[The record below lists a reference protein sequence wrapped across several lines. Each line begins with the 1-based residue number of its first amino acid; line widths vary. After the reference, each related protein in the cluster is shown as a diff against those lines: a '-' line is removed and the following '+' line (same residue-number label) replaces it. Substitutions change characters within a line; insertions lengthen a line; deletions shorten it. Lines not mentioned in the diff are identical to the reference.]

1 MRIISTDES
10 SFAGELD
17 RIKNRR
23 SSVPEA
29 VEEVVAGILDDVE
42 ARGDDALFEYTEK
55 FDGILLS
62 ARTVEISPDEI
73 ESAFREVSADD
84 VNILKFSAAR
94 IEDFH
99 RRQIEESWS
108 YSDDEGVKLG
118 QILRPLE
125 RVGIYAPGGLA
136 TYPSSV
142 LMAAVPAGIAGVGE
156 IVLVTPAKNGY
167 VNPLMLVAARL
178 SGVDRI
184 FKIGG
189 SQAIAALAC
198 GTESIPRVDKIVGPG
213 NIYVATAKR
222 MVYGKTGIDMIAGPS
237 EIVIISDGMAEP
249 EVIAAD
255 LLSQA
260 EHDPMAGAVLLTP
273 DREFAGRVAAEAQM
287 QAKELES
294 PVAAEALEN
303 YGAAIITADM
313 DEAIDIANSLAPEH
327 LELAVENA
335 EDLLSRITNAGA
347 VFLGHNTP
355 EVLGDYVAGPNHILP
370 TGGTARFSSPLGV
383 YDFIKRMNII
393 SFSDKALEKHGLKA
407 AGFAEI
413 EGLEAHKRSIMIR
426 LNRGKAN
433 KTKNSVPA
441 M

>member
-1 MRIISTDES
+1 
-10 SFAGELD
+10 
-17 RIKNRR
+17 
-23 SSVPEA
+23 
-29 VEEVVAGILDDVE
+29 
-42 ARGDDALFEYTEK
+42 DALFEYTEK

-73 ESAFREVSADD
+73 ESAFHEASACD
-84 VNILKFSAAR
+84 VDILKFSAAR

-108 YSDDEGVKLG
+108 YSDNEGVKLG

-156 IVLVTPAKNGY
+156 IVLVTPARNGH

-189 SQAIAALAC
+189 AQAIAALAC

-237 EIVIISDGMAEP
+237 EIVIICRPPYTGQGICRQSC
-249 EVIAAD
+249 
-255 LLSQA
+255 
-260 EHDPMAGAVLLTP
+260 
-273 DREFAGRVAAEAQM
+273 RR
-287 QAKELES
+287 S
-294 PVAAEALEN
+294 P
-303 YGAAIITADM
+303 
-313 DEAIDIANSLAPEH
+313 
-327 LELAVENA
+327 
-335 EDLLSRITNAGA
+335 NAG
-347 VFLGHNTP
+347 
-355 EVLGDYVAGPNHILP
+355 
-370 TGGTARFSSPLGV
+370 
-383 YDFIKRMNII
+383 KR
-393 SFSDKALEKHGLKA
+393 A
-407 AGFAEI
+407 
-413 EGLEAHKRSIMIR
+413 
-426 LNRGKAN
+426 
-433 KTKNSVPA
+433 
-441 M
+441 

>member
-1 MRIISTDES
+1 VKVISTDES

-23 SSVPEA
+23 NSVPQA
-29 VEEVVAGILDDVE
+29 VEDVVSKILDDVV

-55 FDGILLS
+55 FDGILLNP
-62 ARTVEISPDEI
+62 RTVEVSPDEI
-73 ESAFREVSADD
+73 ETAFREVNADD
-84 VNILKFSAAR
+84 VDILKFSAAR

-108 YSDDEGVKLG
+108 YSDDEGIELG

-136 TYPSSV
+136 TYPSTV

-156 IVLVTPAKNGY
+156 IILVTPARNGY
-167 VNPLMLVAARL
+167 INPLMLVAARL

-189 SQAIAALAC
+189 AQAIAALAC

-237 EIVIISDGMAEP
+237 EIVIISDGMIEP
-249 EVIAAD
+249 EVVAAD

-260 EHDPMAGAVLLTP
+260 EHDPMAGAILLTP
-273 DREFAGRVAAEAQM
+273 DREFACKVAAEAQLK
-287 QAKELES
+287 AKELES

-313 DEAIDIANSLAPEH
+313 DEAVDIANSLAPEH
-327 LELAVENA
+327 LELAVEKPKA
-335 EDLLSRITNAGA
+335 LLSRITNAGA
-347 VFLGHNTP
+347 VFLGQNTP
-355 EVLGDYVAGPNHILP
+355 EVLGDYIAGPNHILP

-383 YDFIKRMNII
+383 YDFIKRINVI
-393 SFSDKALEKHGLKA
+393 SFSGKALEKHGLKA
-407 AGFAEI
+407 AGFADI

-426 LNRGKAN
+426 LRGRTSN
-433 KTKNSVPA
+433 KTKNS
-441 M
+441 

>member
-1 MRIISTDES
+1 MKIINTNES
-10 SFAGELD
+10 SFAAELD

-23 SSVPEA
+23 NSVPGA
-29 VEEVVAGILDDVE
+29 VEDVVSKILDDVE

-55 FDGILLS
+55 FDGILLN
-62 ARTVEISPDEI
+62 AHTIEVSPDEI
-73 ESAFREVSADD
+73 DSAFGEVSTANMD
-84 VNILKFSAAR
+84 ILKFSAAR
-94 IEDFH
+94 IEKFH
-99 RRQIEESWS
+99 RKQLEESWS

-118 QILRPLE
+118 QVLRPLE
-125 RVGIYAPGGLA
+125 HVGIYAPGGLA
-136 TYPSSV
+136 TYPSTV
-142 LMAAVPAGIAGVGE
+142 LMAAVPARIAGVGE
-156 IVLVTPAKNGY
+156 IILVTPAKEGG
-167 VNPLMLVAARL
+167 VNPVMLVAARL
-178 SGVDRI
+178 SGVNRI

-189 SQAIAALAC
+189 AQAIAALAC
-198 GTESIPRVDKIVGPG
+198 GTKSVPRVDKIVGPG

-237 EIVIISDGMAEP
+237 EIVIISDGMTKP

-260 EHDPMAGAVLLTP
+260 EHDPMAGAILLTP
-273 DREFAGRVAAEAQM
+273 DREFAGRVAAEARM

-294 PVAAEALEN
+294 SVATEALEN

-327 LELAVENA
+327 LELAVEKA

-347 VFLGHNTP
+347 VFLGRNTP
-355 EVLGDYVAGPNHILP
+355 EVLGDYIAGPNHILP

-383 YDFIKRMNII
+383 YDFIKRINVI
-393 SFSDKALEKHGLKA
+393 SFSDKALERHGLKA
-407 AGFAEI
+407 AGFADI

-426 LNRGKAN
+426 LNRRKAN
-433 KTKNSVPA
+433 KTKNS
-441 M
+441 

>member
-1 MRIISTDES
+1 MKVISTDES

-23 SSVPEA
+23 NSVPQA
-29 VEEVVAGILDDVE
+29 VEDVVSKILDDVV

-55 FDGILLS
+55 FDGILLNP
-62 ARTVEISPDEI
+62 RTAEVSPDEI
-73 ESAFREVSADD
+73 EAAFREVNADD
-84 VNILKFSAAR
+84 VDILKFSAAR
-94 IEDFH
+94 IEKFH

-108 YSDDEGVKLG
+108 YSDDEGIELG

-136 TYPSSV
+136 TYPSTV

-156 IVLVTPAKNGY
+156 IILVTPARNGY
-167 VNPLMLVAARL
+167 INPLMLVAARL
-178 SGVDRI
+178 SGVNRI

-189 SQAIAALAC
+189 AQAVAALAC

-249 EVIAAD
+249 EVVASD

-260 EHDPMAGAVLLTP
+260 EHDPMAGAILLTP
-273 DREFAGRVAAEAQM
+273 DREFARKVAAEAQI

-327 LELAVENA
+327 LELAVEKPK
-335 EDLLSRITNAGA
+335 DLLSRITNAGA
-347 VFLGHNTP
+347 VFLGQNTP
-355 EVLGDYVAGPNHILP
+355 EVLGDYIAGPNHILP

-383 YDFIKRMNII
+383 YDFIKRINVI
-393 SFSDKALEKHGLKA
+393 SFSGKALEKHGLKA
-407 AGFAEI
+407 AGFADI

-426 LNRGKAN
+426 LSGRTSN
-433 KTKNSVPA
+433 KTKNS
-441 M
+441 

>member
-1 MRIISTDES
+1 MKVIGTNES
-10 SFAGELD
+10 SFAVELD
-17 RIKNRR
+17 RIRNRR
-23 SSVPEA
+23 NTVPKA
-29 VEEVVAGILDDVE
+29 VEDIVSKILDDVE
-42 ARGDDALFEYTEK
+42 ARGDDALFEYTER
-55 FDGILLS
+55 FDGILLN
-62 ARTVEISPDEI
+62 AHTVEISPDEI
-73 ESAFREVSADD
+73 ESAFREVNVNDM
-84 VNILKFSAAR
+84 NILRFSAAR
-94 IEDFH
+94 IEKFH

-118 QILRPLE
+118 QVLRPLE

-136 TYPSSV
+136 TYPSTV
-142 LMAAVPAGIAGVGE
+142 LMAAVPARIAGVGE
-156 IVLVTPAKNGY
+156 IVLVTPAREGR
-167 VNPLMLVAARL
+167 VNPVMLVAARL
-178 SGVDRI
+178 SGVNRI

-189 SQAIAALAC
+189 AQAIAALAC
-198 GTESIPRVDKIVGPG
+198 GTKSVPRVDKIVGPG

-260 EHDPMAGAVLLTP
+260 EHDPMAGAILLTP
-273 DREFAGRVAAEAQM
+273 DRKFAGRVAAEARM

-294 PVAAEALEN
+294 SVATEALEN

-327 LELAVENA
+327 LELAVEKA

-347 VFLGHNTP
+347 IFLGWNTP
-355 EVLGDYVAGPNHILP
+355 EVLGDYIAGPNHILP

-383 YDFIKRMNII
+383 YDFIKRINVI

-407 AGFAEI
+407 AGFADI

-426 LNRGKAN
+426 LKAN
-433 KTKNSVPA
+433 KTKNS
-441 M
+441 

>member
-1 MRIISTDES
+1 
-10 SFAGELD
+10 
-17 RIKNRR
+17 
-23 SSVPEA
+23 
-29 VEEVVAGILDDVE
+29 
-42 ARGDDALFEYTEK
+42 
-55 FDGILLS
+55 
-62 ARTVEISPDEI
+62 
-73 ESAFREVSADD
+73 
-84 VNILKFSAAR
+84 
-94 IEDFH
+94 
-99 RRQIEESWS
+99 
-108 YSDDEGVKLG
+108 
-118 QILRPLE
+118 
-125 RVGIYAPGGLA
+125 
-136 TYPSSV
+136 
-142 LMAAVPAGIAGVGE
+142 
-156 IVLVTPAKNGY
+156 
-167 VNPLMLVAARL
+167 
-178 SGVDRI
+178 
-184 FKIGG
+184 
-189 SQAIAALAC
+189 
-198 GTESIPRVDKIVGPG
+198 
-213 NIYVATAKR
+213 
-222 MVYGKTGIDMIAGPS
+222 
-237 EIVIISDGMAEP
+237 
-249 EVIAAD
+249 
-255 LLSQA
+255 
-260 EHDPMAGAVLLTP
+260 
-273 DREFAGRVAAEAQM
+273 M

-433 KTKNSVPA
+433 KTKNS
-441 M
+441 